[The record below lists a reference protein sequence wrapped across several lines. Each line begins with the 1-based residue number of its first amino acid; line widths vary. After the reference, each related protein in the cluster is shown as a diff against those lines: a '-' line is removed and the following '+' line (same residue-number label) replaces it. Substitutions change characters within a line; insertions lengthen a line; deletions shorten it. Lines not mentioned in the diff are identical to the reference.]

1 MDFAPDPEM
10 ADLFEA
16 AKTFVH
22 DTVIPAEAR
31 YKQELAEVTSPEDPD
46 YWRRPPVLLE
56 LRDQAQDQGLF
67 NLFLAKPWG
76 RGLTNLQ
83 YATIAELTG
92 WSPNLAPA
100 AMNSAAPDSGNM
112 ELLADFATEE
122 QKEQWLRPLT
132 EGKIRSSFCMTEPQV
147 ASSDAR
153 NLETSIEVNDDTAV
167 INGRKWF
174 ISGALNPE
182 AEIFIVMGK
191 SDPNGPKFKQ
201 QSMVLVPRDTPG
213 VKVIRPMSVLG
224 FDEREHGG
232 HAEVEFRNVTVPRD
246 HVLKGPGE
254 GFAIAQARLGPGRIH
269 HCMRLIGMGE
279 RALQLAGERAW
290 QRCPFGSPLAERDS
304 VRHMVAN
311 ARIALDQAR
320 LLVLHTAWLM
330 DQQGNKAAHERIQ
343 AIKIEVPRT
352 VQKILDD
359 VMQLFGAA
367 GLSQDTPLAE
377 LFAAA
382 RGLRFADGP
391 DETHLTAL
399 GRNMLN
405 RVRPDQG

>member
-1 MDFAPDPEM
+1 MDFAPDPDI
-10 ADLFEA
+10 ADLLRKAEHFI
-16 AKTFVH
+16 H
-22 DTVIPAEAR
+22 DYVLPAEAR
-31 YKQELAEVTSPEDPD
+31 YREELEEISPAESA
-46 YWRRPPVLLE
+46 YWSRPAVIRDLMEQARE
-56 LRDQAQDQGLF
+56 LGLF
-67 NLFLAKPWG
+67 NLFLKEPWG

-83 YATIAELTG
+83 YASLAELTG
-92 WSPNLAPA
+92 WSPHLAPA

-112 ELLADFATEE
+112 ELLADFATDS
-122 QKEQWLRPLT
+122 QKQQWLRPLVD
-132 EGKIRSSFCMTEPQV
+132 GRIRSSFCMTEPQV

-153 NLETSIEVNDDTAV
+153 NLETAISVEDNLAR

-174 ISGALNPE
+174 ISGAMNPE
-182 AEIFIVMGK
+182 AEILIVMGK
-191 SDPNGPKFKQ
+191 TFSEGPRHKQ
-201 QSMVLVPRDTPG
+201 HSMVLVPRETPG
-213 VKVIRPMSVLG
+213 VSIIRPMSVLG
-224 FDEREHGG
+224 YDEREHGG
-232 HAEVEFRNVTVPRD
+232 HAEIEFRDVTVPLENI
-246 HVLKGPGE
+246 LKGPGE

-279 RALQLAGERAW
+279 RALALAGDRAW
-290 QRCPFGSPLAERDS
+290 SRAPFGAALAERDS

-330 DQQGNKAAHERIQ
+330 DREGNKAAHERIQ

-377 LFAAA
+377 LFAAT

-405 RVRPDQG
+405 RSRPQA